1 MIKVIDDPC
10 TAKVDTLYIVY
21 YCIIYFSVG
30 RDSLISTYPSKNGEN
45 QNKKKKTNAGEKTW
59 ERTPKLLL
67 LRGCKLAKHF
77 QENSFKNTQKAM
89 NQMYYS
95 LNMPKDYPVSLNHVH
110 CQSIHNSQGIEIAKI
125 SSDECIINMR
135 YIGTMEHYSV

>member
-45 QNKKKKTNAGEKTW
+45 QNKKKKQMLEKKPGK
-59 ERTPKLLL
+59 EHP
-67 LRGCKLAKHF
+67 
-77 QENSFKNTQKAM
+77 S
-89 NQMYYS
+89 YY
-95 LNMPKDYPVSLNHVH
+95 Y
-110 CQSIHNSQGIEIAKI
+110 
-125 SSDECIINMR
+125 
-135 YIGTMEHYSV
+135 

>member
-45 QNKKKKTNAGEKTW
+45 QNKKTQMLEKK
-59 ERTPKLLL
+59 
-67 LRGCKLAKHF
+67 RGK
-77 QENSFKNTQKAM
+77 ENPI
-89 NQMYYS
+89 YY
-95 LNMPKDYPVSLNHVH
+95 H
-110 CQSIHNSQGIEIAKI
+110 
-125 SSDECIINMR
+125 
-135 YIGTMEHYSV
+135 